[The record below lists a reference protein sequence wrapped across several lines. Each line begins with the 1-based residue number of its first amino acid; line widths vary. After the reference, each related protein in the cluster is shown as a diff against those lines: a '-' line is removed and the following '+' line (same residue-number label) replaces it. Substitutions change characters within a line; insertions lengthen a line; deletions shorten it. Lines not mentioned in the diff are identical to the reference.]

1 MKLSN
6 TFSTLAF
13 LPLLLFLT
21 LPRLGHSKDLKEGK
35 DHKGKVVQK
44 RADSK
49 ATKPVNHKNHSKAY
63 SENETITK
71 KENNFTLH
79 LEARR
84 FAQGE
89 VILLRLTPNDS
100 KWMEETYKLIWM
112 GKEIPI
118 TKQSKSQ
125 IAFLPIPP
133 EAKPGST
140 ILEIQSKFLFLE
152 SDSKQY
158 EIELLQTQYTI
169 VKKHTITVDNKFV
182 TQELSPETLAFIQE
196 CVKAKEV
203 AFSKSG
209 SLAFQ
214 DSFTQP
220 LDSIFITSP
229 FYIRRDYNLKKG
241 RPHGGVDFRGKVGT
255 PIFALQDGTVV
266 LAKSMY
272 YEGNFTIIDHG
283 NKIYTLYMHQ
293 SEINVKEG
301 DKVKRGQEIGKVG
314 NTGMSTGPHLHLG
327 AKVADVLVN
336 PLSIIALRG
345 IREPNRP

>member
-1 MKLSN
+1 L
-6 TFSTLAF
+6 
-13 LPLLLFLT
+13 
-21 LPRLGHSKDLKEGK
+21 
-35 DHKGKVVQK
+35 VIQK
-44 RADSK
+44 SPKIPKDSK
-49 ATKPVNHKNHSKAY
+49 PKAAQKKVDSKHPKPSNAVSNFKAY

-71 KENNFTLH
+71 KESNFTLH

-100 KWMEETYKLIWM
+100 KWMEESYKLVWM

-118 TKQSKSQ
+118 TKQAKSQ

-140 ILEIQSKFLFLE
+140 ILEIQSKYLFLE
-152 SDSKQY
+152 NESKQY

-214 DSFTQP
+214 DKFT
-220 LDSIFITSP
+220 LT
-229 FYIRRDYNLKKG
+229 
-241 RPHGGVDFRGKVGT
+241 FR
-255 PIFALQDGTVV
+255 IHFH
-266 LAKSMY
+266 Y
-272 YEGNFTIIDHG
+272 
-283 NKIYTLYMHQ
+283 
-293 SEINVKEG
+293 
-301 DKVKRGQEIGKVG
+301 
-314 NTGMSTGPHLHLG
+314 
-327 AKVADVLVN
+327 
-336 PLSIIALRG
+336 
-345 IREPNRP
+345 